1 MASGRAGLTTVIG
14 MEASHRQPGMLEG
27 LSRFLVQ
34 HERCG
39 AGFDVAH
46 PAGLGSGRVSIT
58 CRGCGARH
66 EYTTA
71 TLGLESDAPA
81 APAPSEAPRDPGRRR
96 IPPRPAPY
104 PDAAPKELPEREA
117 EGMADRTGLPETVP
131 GAGGADHEAAV
142 VRRPDRESEDGDFW
156 GSPRTTIALLAVAAV
171 ALVIAVIALLSD
183 DNGNEVSPAPTQP
196 PAASAPSRAGGPAAA
211 TAPNPPTVTLR
222 TSLFSVELPN
232 GWTRRSAG
240 GSLLLEP
247 PGSGRAN
254 VQIYYQAS
262 PTLSEAAMGRKTA
275 RFLRREVP
283 GASLYPQ
290 RTEIDGQEVQEYTA
304 RGPGETAIAVN
315 VLRGPYRY
323 LLVRRIF
330 AGAKPHVSL
339 AGGRIVRSFRLN

>member
-1 MASGRAGLTTVIG
+1 
-14 MEASHRQPGMLEG
+14 MEASRRQPGMLEG

-66 EYTTA
+66 EYATA
-71 TLGLESDAPA
+71 TITYEPEAPPTAKPVSDAP
-81 APAPSEAPRDPGRRR
+81 PARRSSR

-104 PDAAPKELPEREA
+104 PDTRQPALPEPEAEPAPVPLPAKRPPEALPAAAGTAAPEVREPEGDER
-117 EGMADRTGLPETVP
+117 
-131 GAGGADHEAAV
+131 
-142 VRRPDRESEDGDFW
+142 DFW
-156 GSPRTTIALLAVAAV
+156 SSPRTTIALLAVAAIAV
-171 ALVIAVIALLSD
+171 VIAAISLVNDSNGSD
-183 DNGNEVSPAPTQP
+183 ETPLAPTGP
-196 PAASAPSRAGGPAAA
+196 SVSSPTPSPKPASR
-211 TAPNPPTVTLR
+211 PTPVTLH
-222 TSLFSVELPN
+222 TSLFSVELPD
-232 GWTRRSAG
+232 GWSRRSAG

-247 PGSGRAN
+247 PGNGRAN
-254 VQIYYQAS
+254 VEVYFQSS
-262 PTLSEAAMGRKTA
+262 PTLSESTMGRKTA
-275 RFLRREVP
+275 RFLRHEVP
-283 GASLYPQ
+283 GASLFPQ
-290 RTEIDGQEVQEYTA
+290 RTRIDGEDVAEYTA

-339 AGGRIVRSFRLN
+339 AAGQIVRSFKPN

>member
-1 MASGRAGLTTVIG
+1 MASRRAGLTTVVG
-14 MEASHRQPGMLEG
+14 MEASRRQSGMLEG

-71 TLGLESDAPA
+71 NLGLEPEAPA
-81 APAPSEAPRDPGRRR
+81 APAQTETPEAPERRR

-104 PDAAPKELPEREA
+104 PDAESKELSESAAEAPAERERLPEALPPAADASPATSRDRDA
-117 EGMADRTGLPETVP
+117 EG
-131 GAGGADHEAAV
+131 
-142 VRRPDRESEDGDFW
+142 GDLW
-156 GSPRTTIALLAVAAV
+156 SSPRTTVALLAVAAV

-183 DNGNEVSPAPTQP
+183 GNGGDESPAPSQP
-196 PAASAPSRAGGPAAA
+196 PAASTPSPSPGPASNAA
-211 TAPNPPTVTLR
+211 PKPPTVTLH
-222 TSLFSVELPN
+222 TSLFRVELPN
-232 GWTRRSAG
+232 GWSRRTAG

-290 RTEIDGQEVQEYTA
+290 QTEIDGQAAQEYTA

-339 AGGRIVRSFRLN
+339 AAGRIVRSFRLN

>member
-1 MASGRAGLTTVIG
+1 
-14 MEASHRQPGMLEG
+14 MLEG

-71 TLGLESDAPA
+71 SIGLEPEAPV
-81 APAPSEAPRDPGRRR
+81 APAPETGETPRSGKRRR

-104 PDAAPKELPEREA
+104 PDAEPEQQPAGLPELEAPADAEQGPTPEALPAAVDGTPATRRGREA
-117 EGMADRTGLPETVP
+117 EG
-131 GAGGADHEAAV
+131 
-142 VRRPDRESEDGDFW
+142 GDFW
-156 GSPRTTIALLAVAAV
+156 SSPRTTIALLGVAAV

-183 DNGNEVSPAPTQP
+183 GNGSDENAVSPSRPATTSPAPP
-196 PAASAPSRAGGPAAA
+196 SPGPAPS
-211 TAPNPPTVTLR
+211 PPTVTLR

-232 GWTRRSAG
+232 GWSRRSSG
-240 GSLLLEP
+240 GSLMLEP

-254 VQIYYQAS
+254 VQIYFQAS

-275 RFLRREVP
+275 SFLRREVP

-290 RTEIDGQEVQEYTA
+290 QTEIDGQEAQEYTA

-339 AGGRIVRSFRLN
+339 AAGRIVRSFRLN